1 MHVILLSGGSG
12 KRLWPLSNDARSKQ
26 FLKLFRNDAGEHE
39 SMVQRV
45 WGQLSQAGLGHQA
58 YIATGRAQVE
68 VIQSQLGEEPAI
80 IVEPER
86 RDTFPAIALSAAC
99 LYAVHGVPL
108 DAVVAVLPVDPFVGD
123 HFFAKVME
131 LEEALLSSN
140 ADIGLLGVSPAY
152 PSAKYGYI
160 VPIADTPVDAIGGKN
175 NDPSLPYRLVSH
187 FEEKPDEER
196 ALQLMEQQAL
206 WNCGVFAF
214 RLGYMVQELE
224 ARGLPTDYDRL
235 LEQYQQLRKISFD
248 YEVVE
253 KAERVIVLPY
263 AGDWKDL
270 GTWNT
275 LTEEMS
281 SSLIGHA
288 IKCDES
294 LNTHVVN
301 ELDLPV
307 IVLGVSNAV
316 IAVSPDGILVADKAA
331 SPRIKEV
338 MQHREYRPM
347 YEERRWGRY
356 RVLDYTKHPE
366 CGEVLTKRIRISAG
380 RNLSYQYHTQRRE
393 VWTVIAGQGEMVL
406 DGSLHTIAA
415 GDVVIVPPLM
425 KHSIR
430 ATAELEIIEVQTGT
444 ELTEEDIVRL
454 ALDWET
460 IVREHV
466 ADGLNEMKA
475 MAAVEVPR

>member
-12 KRLWPLSNDARSKQ
+12 KRLWPLSNDSRSKQ
-26 FLKLFRNDAGEHE
+26 FLKLFGKEDGEYE

-45 WGQLSQAGLGHQA
+45 WGQLSQAGLGQRA

-86 RDTFPAIALSAAC
+86 RDTFPAIALSAVC
-99 LYAVHGVPL
+99 LHTEYGVPL
-108 DAVVAVLPVDPFVGD
+108 DAVVAVLPVDPYVEA
-123 HFFAKVME
+123 HFFTKVIE
-131 LEEALLSSN
+131 LEEALRDSQ
-140 ADIGLLGVSPAY
+140 ADIGLLGVSPTY
-152 PSAKYGYI
+152 PSENYGYI
-160 VPIADTPVDAIGGKN
+160 VPTAEPDKVNA
-175 NDPSLPYRLVSH
+175 SLPYRLVSH
-187 FEEKPDEER
+187 FEEKPDEHR
-196 ALQLMEQQAL
+196 AGQLMEQQAL

-214 RLGYMVQELE
+214 RLGYMVEELK
-224 ARGLPTDYDRL
+224 ARGLPTDYDGL
-235 LEQYQQLRKISFD
+235 LAQYQDLPKISFD

-263 AGDWKDL
+263 AGEWKDL

-288 IKCDES
+288 IKSDDS
-294 LNTHVVN
+294 LNTHVIN
-301 ELDLPV
+301 ELDIPV
-307 IVLGVSNAV
+307 TVLGISDAV

-331 SPRIKEV
+331 SPRIKEL
-338 MQHREYRPM
+338 MQNREYRPM

-380 RNLSYQYHTQRRE
+380 RNLSYQYHSKRRE
-393 VWTVIAGQGEMVL
+393 VWTVIAGTGEMVL
-406 DGSLHTIAA
+406 DGTLRSIMA

-430 ATAELEIIEVQTGT
+430 AIMELEIIEVQTGS

-454 ALDWET
+454 ALDWEE
-460 IVREHV
+460 IVCKHV
-466 ADGLNEMKA
+466 VDSGDEMEAKA
-475 MAAVEVPR
+475 VTEVLG